1 METQGRYEKQNTAMK
16 TALIIL
22 GILLLLAIAGMTIF
36 IVKEGRVSDKNISL
50 ENDKQILMDEY
61 QRMKTERDNSRQQT
75 AEVKADFEKLQS
87 DFEQQISSRDAQISG
102 LRARA
107 TEVVRLQKEIEE
119 FKLMQTE
126 YENLQNQHSALLL
139 SKESLEAQFGLLTDR
154 FETLQ
159 DSVDTSR
166 GLHAYNINVLTKW
179 DRWLWADR
187 YNVSRAR
194 RVDQTNISMELA
206 GTPFT
211 LPGNR
216 TVYMN
221 MISPVGE
228 VMYPSTETFEILNT
242 GEQTHFTQMKE
253 INFTGETIPLNFTV
267 NHPEKLD
274 AGIYLIR
281 IYADG
286 KLLRTK
292 QIEFE

>member
-1 METQGRYEKQNTAMK
+1 METQGRNEKQNTAMK

-22 GILLLLAIAGMTIF
+22 GVLLLLAIAGMTIF

-75 AEVKADFEKLQS
+75 AEVKANMESMQS
-87 DFEQQISSRDAQISG
+87 ELEQQIQSRDAQIAG

-107 TEVVRLQKEIEE
+107 TEVVQLQKQIEE

-126 YENLQNQHSALLL
+126 YENLQKLHSDLLI
-139 SKESLEAQFGLLTDR
+139 SKESLEAEYGLLSDKLQS
-154 FETLQ
+154 LQ
-159 DSVDTSR
+159 DSIDASR

-211 LPGNR
+211 LPGSK

-221 MISPVGE
+221 LINPVGE
-228 VMYPSTETFEILNT
+228 VMYPSTETFEISDT
-242 GEQTHFTQMKE
+242 GEQTLFTQMRE
-253 INFTGETIPLNFTV
+253 VNFTGESIPLNFTI
-267 NHPEKLD
+267 NHPGGID
-274 AGIYLIR
+274 AGIYLVR
-281 IYADG
+281 VYVDG
-286 KLLRTK
+286 QLVRTK
-292 QIEFE
+292 QIEFD